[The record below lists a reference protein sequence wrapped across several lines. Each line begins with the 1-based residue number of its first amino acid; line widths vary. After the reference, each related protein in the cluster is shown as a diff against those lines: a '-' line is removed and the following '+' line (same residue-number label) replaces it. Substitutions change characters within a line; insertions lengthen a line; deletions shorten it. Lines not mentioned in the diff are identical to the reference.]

1 MGEAH
6 DHLAGTD
13 DLARLG
19 KCFHHDA
26 IGIGQQFG
34 VAAGVQRCGGLRFG
48 RPELGAGGIRGRLDL
63 FMGQGRN
70 GTRSLQVPVALLLV
84 AGLLGPCPGG
94 CDGLLLG
101 MGGQLQVHRVEAQ
114 QCLAAPDR
122 LACIHQALEHLAG
135 HAKSKIALHPGRDGA
150 GEDAL
155 GRMAWRYQGGANEG
169 WLGARIWRR
178 AFAAGCEC
186 K

>member
-26 IGIGQQFG
+26 IGIGQQLG
-34 VAAGVQRCGGLRFG
+34 VAAGVQRCGGLRFS
-48 RPELGAGGIRGRLDL
+48 RPELGPGGLCGRLDL

-70 GTRSLQVPVALLLV
+70 GARSLQVPVTLLLV
-84 AGLLGPCPGG
+84 TGLPGPCLGG
-94 CDGLLLG
+94 CHGLLLG
-101 MGGQLQVHRVEAQ
+101 MGGQRQVHRVEAQ
-114 QCLAAPDR
+114 QGLAPPDR
-122 LACIHQALEHLAG
+122 LPCIHQALQHLAG
-135 HAKSKIALHPGRDGA
+135 HAKSKIALHPGRDGS
-150 GEDAL
+150 GEDTL
-155 GRMAWRYQGGANEG
+155 GRIAWRYQDGANKG

-178 AFAAGCEC
+178 AFAAGREC